1 MSFFQAVRYSAGTEV
16 VSHRLLQ
23 RNFALIGGHIMLD
36 IYLRSGRTFLAVNLF
51 LPARPNGL
59 GVVFS
64 HGWGGSHL
72 FDDLHAFLADA
83 GVTVAS
89 MEQRGYGRS
98 AGKAVLAKW
107 PEDMAAV
114 GEWLRARG
122 LRVWAMGLST
132 GGTMAL
138 VTAGKYEW
146 ISGAIALSP
155 FATLRLIRRDYPP
168 CKKVLADR
176 FGPFR
181 PVDYRTADALT
192 WTAKIAPRPAIVI
205 HARGDE
211 IVPFLH
217 AEMIRDTGKA
227 AVWEIPGGD
236 HRLERI
242 DRPTL
247 FKRIRNR
254 LTES

>member
-1 MSFFQAVRYSAGTEV
+1 MLEV
-16 VSHRLLQ
+16 
-23 RNFALIGGHIMLD
+23 
-36 IYLRSGRTFLAVNLF
+36 YLRSGRVFLAVRLF
-51 LPARPNGL
+51 LPTRPNGV

-64 HGWGGSHL
+64 HGWGGAHV
-72 FDDLHAFLADA
+72 FDDLHEFLAGS

-98 AGKAVLAKW
+98 PGKAVLAKW

-114 GEWLRARG
+114 GEWLRARN

-138 VTAGKYEW
+138 VAAGKFPG
-146 ISGAIALSP
+146 IVGAIALSP

-168 CKKVLADR
+168 GKKVLADR

-181 PVDYRTADALT
+181 PLDYETADALH
-192 WTAKIAPRPAIVI
+192 WTAKIAPRTAVVA

-211 IVPFLH
+211 IVPFTH
-217 AEMIRDTGKA
+217 AEMIRDRGG
-227 AVWEIPGGD
+227 AVLWELSGGD
-236 HRLERI
+236 HRLQTI
-242 DRPTL
+242 DRPAL
-247 FKRIRNR
+247 FERIKRA
-254 LTES
+254 LTRE